1 MRGHMGRVIALCVG
15 LALAGAANAGSAAE
29 SRLRAGDMAG
39 AIPLARA
46 EAANNPGD
54 LDAQELYIDVAIH
67 LGLHALVLPDYQGRV
82 KKNPNDADSHYLLG
96 RVALD
101 AVDAERHYREALRL
115 DPAHARAPMGL
126 AAVQRATGKLAEAE
140 QSYRQALAR
149 DETLS
154 EAWAGLQATLLQQD
168 RVDDAAQE
176 ARRALAAVPDEPD
189 AYVAVATLEPGYAVE
204 VLKVGVKRVPDDP
217 RLRNLFARHLLEAG
231 DGRGARRQTEAALAL
246 APGYPEA
253 DFLRMV
259 SRSMEDKNLDAPGW
273 KAIRSAQDVAEP
285 GPAQDAWSQLVSAY
299 PDSPVPWLGR
309 GKIRAV
315 RGDLNGARDDLARA
329 VSLASDEV
337 EVQASYGLLM
347 LRGGEAAK
355 AVPWLA
361 KAAAARPQDGSLAAA
376 HVRAAQLAGPPE
388 DARKVASNAYR
399 AHPHSRAVVLATA
412 QVMSQQ
418 GDVNGAY
425 MALRD
430 ALPKIPDPVIVVALA
445 AAARDAGNLDEAA
458 DILDRLARTLKS
470 DKVREVAEQVKQEA
484 LAAKVKDAPG
494 P

>member
-1 MRGHMGRVIALCVG
+1 MDKELILKARALYKALHEPFVGREEEALVIT
-15 LALAGAANAGSAAE
+15 LALITGEHAVLIGEPGTAKSA
-29 SRLRAGDMAG
+29 
-39 AIPLARA
+39 LARR
-46 EAANNPGD
+46 AAD
-54 LDAQELYIDVAIH
+54 LIQA
-67 LGLHALVLPDYQGRV
+67 RFF
-82 KKNPNDADSHYLLG
+82 KYLLTRFTEPSELFG
-96 RVALD
+96 PLD
-101 AVDAERHYREALRL
+101 IAALR
-115 DPAHARAPMGL
+115 RGEYRR
-126 AAVQRATGKLAEAE
+126 VTKGKLPEAE

-217 RLRNLFARHLLEAG
+217 RLRNLYARHLLEAG
-231 DGRGARRQTEAALAL
+231 DGRGARRQTEAALTL

-259 SRSMEDKNLDAPGW
+259 SRSMEDKNLDSEGW
-273 KAIRSAQDVAEP
+273 KAIRAAQDLAEP
-285 GPAQDAWSQLVSAY
+285 GPAQDAWTKLVSAY
-299 PDSPVPWLGR
+299 PNSPVPWLGR

-329 VSLASDEV
+329 ISLASDEV

-376 HVRAAQLAGPPE
+376 HIRAAQLAGPPE
-388 DARKVASNAYR
+388 AARKVASDAYR

-470 DKVREVAEQVKQEA
+470 DKVREVAERVKQEA
-484 LAAKVKDAPG
+484 IAAKSQDAPG